1 MATCPSCG
9 RYVGPTNLNACP
21 HCGARLGA
29 RMTIRALQAG
39 ALGLAVLGLIWLWWF
54 ATHSPLPTLKIGQ
67 AQATMN
73 FAYVRVQGQ
82 VTRAP
87 SYDPDSGYLSF
98 WIEDETGEMLVSAYR
113 ATTKQLVESGRM
125 PFIGDHVSVEG
136 SLRMRPDNVSLTLN
150 SADGLRIERP
160 QPVVM
165 DIAQIDA
172 ACALRVVT
180 VRGLVRAVRSP
191 YTGLT
196 LITLRDATGEIDV
209 AAPDLLAAPD
219 SLAAPEA
226 PVVQVGQNASATGAV
241 TLYKGTPQVTLARAD
256 ALQVSPDAVLI
267 ASLTHIGQLAPER
280 AGEWVAVQGT
290 VVKVSPFSAGVKLT
304 LDDGTGRTDLVLWQ
318 DVYGVLSPTLQ
329 LAEGA
334 QISAQGELSLY
345 RGATE
350 VVPELPTDVM
360 LVVAALTGPPAI
372 AAVAPTFTATPYAP
386 TRAPTPTSIPATPTR
401 TPAPP
406 RAIASVSLGQL
417 APADKGRLVAVRGRI
432 VAVIPFSKGMKYR
445 LDDGAGRVILL
456 LWQEVLEQVPDRDK
470 LVKGAQVSVVGA
482 VDVYGG
488 DIEVV
493 PRWGRDV
500 KVVQ

>member
-39 ALGLAVLGLIWLWWF
+39 ALGLSVLGLIWLWWF

-73 FAYVRVQGQ
+73 FAYARVQGQ
-82 VTRAP
+82 VARAP

-172 ACALRVVT
+172 ACALRLVT

-191 YTGLT
+191 YKGLT
-196 LITLRDATGEIDV
+196 LVTLRDATGEIDV
-209 AAPDLLAAPD
+209 AAPDLLAAP
-219 SLAAPEA
+219 EA
-226 PVVQVGQNASATGAV
+226 PAVQVGQSASATGAV

-256 ALQVSPDAVLI
+256 DLQVSPDAVPI
-267 ASLTHIGQLAPER
+267 ASFAHIRELEPEH

-304 LDDGTGRTDLVLWQ
+304 LDDGTGRADLVLWQ

-334 QISAQGELSLY
+334 QISAQGEMSLY

-360 LVVAALTGPPAI
+360 LVAAARAGPPAI
-372 AAVAPTFTATPYAP
+372 AAVAPTFTVTPSAP
-386 TRAPTPTSIPATPTR
+386 PPVPTPTLVPATPTR
-401 TPAPP
+401 TPAPT

-417 APADKGRLVAVRGRI
+417 APADKGKLVAVRGRI

-488 DIEVV
+488 DIEIV